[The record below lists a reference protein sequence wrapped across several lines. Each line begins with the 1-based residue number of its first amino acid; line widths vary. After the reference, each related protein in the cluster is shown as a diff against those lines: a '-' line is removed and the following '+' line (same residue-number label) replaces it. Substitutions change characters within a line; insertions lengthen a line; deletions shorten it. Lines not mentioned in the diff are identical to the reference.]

1 MRKILLML
9 GLLLFAAAP
18 VFAFQK
24 MEDVKIEIVPVSEHI
39 SMLQG
44 QGGNIGVLTGPDG
57 TVMIDDQFAP
67 LSEKIMGALKKL
79 GSENV
84 RFLVNTHFHGDHT
97 GGNANFEQQG
107 ALILAHDNVRKRLKE
122 DEKNPEGKGL
132 PIITFDKDITLHL
145 NNNDI
150 LVTHVHNAHT
160 DSDAMVYF
168 PQDNVLHTGDTFFN
182 GMFPYIDLKSGGS
195 VAGDIEAGEKGLL
208 LINKNTKIIP
218 GHGKLANYQEYK
230 DYLEMLKGIRDN
242 VKKAIAAG
250 KNREEVIKEERLTSQ
265 YFTDEAVK
273 DGFIN
278 GPKIRETFFDSLTAT
293 EDRGYGG
300 KD

>member
-107 ALILAHDNVRKRLKE
+107 AVILAHDNVRKRLKE

>member
-1 MRKILLML
+1 MRKTLLVLICLL
-9 GLLLFAAAP
+9 GISNTYME
-18 VFAFQK
+18 AFQK
-24 MEDVKIEIVPVSEHI
+24 MDDVKIEIIPVSDHI
-39 SMLQG
+39 SMLIG

-57 TVMIDDQFAP
+57 TLMIDDQFAP
-67 LSEKIMGALKKL
+67 LSDKIMTALKGL
-79 GSENV
+79 GSDNV

-97 GGNANFEQQG
+97 GGNVNFQNSG

-132 PIITFDKDITLHL
+132 PVVTFDKDLTLHL

-230 DYLEMLKGIRDN
+230 GYLDMLKSIRDN
-242 VKKAIAAG
+242 VQKAIASG
-250 KNREEVIKEERLTSQ
+250 KSRDEVIKDEELTGK
-265 YFTDEAVK
+265 YYTDAAVK

-278 GPKIRETFFDSLTAT
+278 GPKIRETFYDSLINPNS
-293 EDRGYGG
+293 E
-300 KD
+300 K